1 MRPQGEGTAGP
12 DHTRWLTPDP
22 GPCWAL
28 QPCPH
33 TYPHHLTYYPSHLG
47 LLAGPVGT
55 SHVFP
60 INPHGVLLQG
70 SASRRQDETNTEDNP
85 ATCCSSWTFR
95 AKCFHLSRARA
106 LPAFSAQTAP
116 SLRPQWL
123 QDRTK
128 RPAPGTGCEGVAT
141 VRLPPA
147 SSQASGTEE
156 TALCASPQRSKSHHK
171 GTTMMVGTGAETPH
185 GQGRAVGRG
194 RGGGHSQGR
203 APGGRC
209 WASIQLLPTRG
220 CTRDSPTMSRTPG
233 GTQAAC
239 GPAHSQDTAEPGLRW
254 AASPLAGSSSV
265 LHGHCLSTLHR
276 APASTPALWSSK
288 PHCGCGFREAAER
301 LVGAGRAAGSVS
313 GRGAEVRTLA
323 SRSGD
328 SPLGA
333 LPATPQPATGLAY
346 LSRLKGLAALESKA

>member
-70 SASRRQDETNTEDNP
+70 SASRRKEEQKDAHGPRKHGGAVVKAEVKAKED
-85 ATCCSSWTFR
+85 SQW
-95 AKCFHLSRARA
+95 AKRSGLGRQPGTRERCRARA

-171 GTTMMVGTGAETPH
+171 
-185 GQGRAVGRG
+185 
-194 RGGGHSQGR
+194 
-203 APGGRC
+203 
-209 WASIQLLPTRG
+209 
-220 CTRDSPTMSRTPG
+220 
-233 GTQAAC
+233 
-239 GPAHSQDTAEPGLRW
+239 
-254 AASPLAGSSSV
+254 
-265 LHGHCLSTLHR
+265 
-276 APASTPALWSSK
+276 
-288 PHCGCGFREAAER
+288 
-301 LVGAGRAAGSVS
+301 
-313 GRGAEVRTLA
+313 
-323 SRSGD
+323 
-328 SPLGA
+328 
-333 LPATPQPATGLAY
+333 
-346 LSRLKGLAALESKA
+346 